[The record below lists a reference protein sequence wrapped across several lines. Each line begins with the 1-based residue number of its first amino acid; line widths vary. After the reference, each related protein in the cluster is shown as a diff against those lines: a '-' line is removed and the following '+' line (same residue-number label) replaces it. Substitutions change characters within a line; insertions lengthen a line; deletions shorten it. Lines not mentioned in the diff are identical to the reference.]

1 MIELTGYN
9 NNKPIKVDERNIARV
24 TDGHDLIGDR
34 TYPWSDVV
42 IDDGSKEKTI
52 RVVESAK
59 TVGRLM
65 IEAMGLAKKKNKE
78 KQNE

>member
-9 NNKPIKVDERNIARV
+9 SNKPIKVDERNIARV
-24 TDGHDLIGDR
+24 TDGHDLVGDR
-34 TYPWSDVV
+34 IYPWSDVA
-42 IDDGSKEKTI
+42 IDDGSGEKVI

-65 IEAMGLAKKKNKE
+65 IEAMGLAKKKK
-78 KQNE
+78 